1 MEENQSPSF
10 SSSPGSVSI
19 PVGPKSKNSTL
30 SSSIGMEF
38 ESNPNQRLSSVTLN
52 EFNYHPWSRAI
63 TLALGGR
70 SKLSFIDESTPSP
83 DKESP
88 DYASWLSKDQLVR
101 SWILNSMDQPLA
113 EIFSYSD
120 SAAHL
125 WTSVRDMYGQQNN
138 SARIFELQRDIV
150 NLQQSGKPF
159 VQLLGNLK
167 RMWNELEVYRPHTTD
182 AVTLRKRVEED
193 KVFQLLASLGAEYE
207 DLRSHILMSSELP
220 SLSAVC
226 STIQREEVRKKVMN
240 AENKSPLSDAHAF
253 SVNRQPK
260 AEGSHKG
267 KRSDSKCQHC
277 HYPGHVI
284 EKCWVLHP
292 ELKPKF
298 TKDRGPSKHKAH
310 VVETLQGDMVN
321 NSNPISLISEF
332 AAFLKLKE
340 EKGASSSA
348 NSTALLGN
356 FAGLADRSE
365 NPFYGKTEG
374 MSKALSTALKFNTVH
389 DFWIVDSG
397 ATDHMTNKLT
407 NLVDFEKFSSPS
419 HVSVANGYGVPVIGK
434 GKLKLFPNNE
444 NFVALYVPSF
454 PVQLP
459 SVSKLTQ
466 ALNCR
471 AIFLPHIV
479 LFQDLVT
486 KKTIGEGFFLQGVYY
501 ISGNFIST
509 KIPEVATFSSSLTDH
524 ILWHQRLAHPSNN
537 VLTRLL
543 PDT

>member
-1 MEENQSPSF
+1 
-10 SSSPGSVSI
+10 
-19 PVGPKSKNSTL
+19 
-30 SSSIGMEF
+30 
-38 ESNPNQRLSSVTLN
+38 
-52 EFNYHPWSRAI
+52 
-63 TLALGGR
+63 
-70 SKLSFIDESTPSP
+70 
-83 DKESP
+83 
-88 DYASWLSKDQLVR
+88 
-101 SWILNSMDQPLA
+101 
-113 EIFSYSD
+113 
-120 SAAHL
+120 
-125 WTSVRDMYGQQNN
+125 
-138 SARIFELQRDIV
+138 
-150 NLQQSGKPF
+150 
-159 VQLLGNLK
+159 
-167 RMWNELEVYRPHTTD
+167 MWNELEVYRPHTTD

-207 DLRSHILMSSELP
+207 DLRSHILMSSKLS

-226 STIQREEVRKKVMN
+226 STIQREEVRKKLMN
-240 AENKSPLSDAHAF
+240 AENKSLLSDAHALT
-253 SVNRQPK
+253 VNRQPK
-260 AEGSHKG
+260 AEGSYIG

-310 VVETLQGDMVN
+310 VAETLQGDMVN
-321 NSNPISLISEF
+321 NSNPISLINEF
-332 AAFLKLKE
+332 AAFLKMKE

-374 MSKALSTALKFNTVH
+374 MSKALSTALKFNNVH

-486 KKTIGEGFFLQGVYY
+486 KKTIGEGFFLQGLYY